1 MQVTKEQIDP
11 CKVALTVT
19 VPAETVKAASTKA
32 FAQASRNIALPG
44 FRKGK
49 VPPQMARPYV
59 DNARVRQ
66 QAAET
71 IVGPAY
77 ADALQET
84 ETEPFGNLAPDI
96 ELVDYPETGPLV
108 FKAFVP
114 LRPIIT
120 LGLYKGLEV
129 ERRVL
134 EVTDADIDRQIEE
147 IQSRHAEYPEVTD
160 RISQTGDIVLAD
172 LQAEIEGQDT
182 PELDEPKATV
192 IEIGKNIPDFD
203 EGLVGLTVGESKTI
217 EAIYPDTFPDEKLRG
232 KRATFHVT
240 VRELRAKNLPE
251 LTGEFVQRVHPTAKN
266 ETELREAVRESLHTA
281 AGEMADSELEMNLV
295 GKIVDGSQ
303 IAFPDALLRA
313 EVNDAVRQLQQQLQ
327 AENTTVEQYLE
338 NTGQTAEEVQ
348 NEMSQ
353 QADRRIRNSLIL
365 SEIARTE
372 EITLEDEDVDRQINL
387 RAERARVSP
396 AAVRAFAEKND
407 QMNQFRDQA
416 LTEKILN
423 FLKGVTTISERTVSG
438 DELRELDEAAAETES
453 TNEMTEQAEPAAP
466 LAMESAAPAARR
478 KKAASDAPDADEPT
492 PDDLA
497 AEAALTETSE
507 EPEAASAE
515 SAGPDAE
522 IAEAAIGETA

>member
-19 VPAETVKAASTKA
+19 VPAETVKAAKTKA
-32 FAQASRNIALPG
+32 FAQASRNIQIPG

-49 VPPQMARPYV
+49 VPPHMARPYV
-59 DNARVRQ
+59 DDARVRQ
-66 QAAET
+66 QAAEAV
-71 IVGPAY
+71 VGPCY

-84 ETEPFGNLAPDI
+84 ETEPFGNLAPDL

-120 LGLYKGLEV
+120 LGLYKGLGV
-129 ERRVL
+129 ERRIL

-160 RISQTGDIVLAD
+160 RTSQTGDIVLAD
-172 LQAEIEGQDT
+172 LQAEIEGQET
-182 PELDEPKATV
+182 PELAEPKATV

-240 VRELRAKNLPE
+240 IKELRAKNLPE
-251 LTGEFVQRVHPTAKN
+251 LFDEFVQKVHPTAK
-266 ETELREAVRESLHTA
+266 TEAEFREAIRESLHQA

-295 GKIVDGSQ
+295 SKIVDGSQ

-313 EVNDAVRQLQQQLQ
+313 EVEDAIRQLQEQLQ
-327 AENTTVEQYLE
+327 AENLTVEQYLE
-338 NTGQTAEEVQ
+338 NTGQTGEQVQ
-348 NEMSQ
+348 NEMNG

-372 EITLEDEDVDRQINL
+372 EITLEDEDVDRQITL

-416 LTEKILN
+416 LTEKILT
-423 FLKGVTTISERTVSG
+423 FLKGASTVTERTVTG
-438 DELRELDEAAAETES
+438 DELREMEAAASAQVSETATQADAETEE
-453 TNEMTEQAEPAAP
+453 TAEPAAP
-466 LAMESAAPAARR
+466 LAVQSAAPTGRR
-478 KKAASDAPDADEPT
+478 KKAAAPAGTDEAEVATAET
-492 PDDLA
+492 P
-497 AEAALTETSE
+497 AE
-507 EPEAASAE
+507 PAE
-515 SAGPDAE
+515 GAGPDAE
-522 IAEAAIGETA
+522 AAEAAITETA